1 MTTPTPPEPRI
12 PIPVPRLAP
21 FGLALYR
28 PESVQEVW
36 DAFVKPEQD
45 AMMPQSIEM
54 RALMAIL
61 RAVYQGMVDAD
72 LSDEDFGLDGD
83 DDQ

>member
-1 MTTPTPPEPRI
+1 MSQQSSEPETI
-12 PIPVPRLAP
+12 TIPVPTLAP
-21 FGLALYR
+21 FGLPITE

-45 AMMPQSIEM
+45 AGIPQSVEM

-61 RAVYQGMVDAD
+61 RAVHKGMTDAQA
-72 LSDEDFGLDGD
+72 SR
-83 DDQ
+83 